1 LTVAIVGAGLI
12 GTSVALA
19 ARRADAGARVVTLD
33 RGDSLDGAAGADLVV
48 LATPVE
54 VIIDLLDIASHR
66 FPDVVITD
74 VGSTKRLIVTAARE
88 AGLSQF
94 VGGHPMAGAA
104 STGPAAA
111 RADLFDGRP
120 WFLVPHGAGGDAVT
134 RVREFVGSLG
144 ARPVTFDDD
153 GAEHDRLMAAV
164 SHLPQVTASALMKV
178 VGEAAGTAGL
188 QWAGEGLNDTTRLSA
203 GAASVWRSIL
213 VTNAAELRPLLHR
226 LAAEL
231 TTMANGLDDEAV
243 VQQLFEAA
251 GAYRRALDAG
261 D

>member
-19 ARRADAGARVVTLD
+19 ARRADAEARVVTLD
-33 RGDSLDGAAGADLVV
+33 RGDSLDGATGADLVV

-54 VIIDLLDIASHR
+54 VIIDLLASNR
-66 FPDVVITD
+66 FRDAVITD

-111 RADLFDGRP
+111 RADLFDRRP

-134 RVREFVGSLG
+134 RVREFVSSLG
-144 ARPVTFDDD
+144 ARLVTFDDD

-178 VGEAAGTAGL
+178 VGEAAGAGGL
-188 QWAGEGLNDTTRLSA
+188 QWAGQGLADTTRLSA
-203 GAASVWRSIL
+203 SAASVWRSIL
-213 VTNAAELRPLLHR
+213 ATNAAELRPLLHR

-231 TTMANGLDDEAV
+231 TTMADGLDDAAV
-243 VQQLFEAA
+243 VQQLFDAA
-251 GAYRRALDAG
+251 GAYRRALDAA